1 MSDLHKIQQE
11 LEKMR
16 VGALANG
23 AVSHAVT
30 ISQTKKKLSLQAEQ
44 ITKLE
49 ERVRELEEVFS
60 EFKIEKDADGKMV
73 IQYWSGGGV
82 VVENNKEDSIA
93 GQVLYDLA
101 NHLLNKQQS

>member
-1 MSDLHKIQQE
+1 MKQRYFSRKNYNSEKEMLDDMMKYIRE
-11 LEKMR
+11 LE
-16 VGALANG
+16 
-23 AVSHAVT
+23 S
-30 ISQTKKKLSLQAEQ
+30 QAEQ

-73 IQYWSGGGV
+73 IQYWSGGGA

-101 NHLLNKQQS
+101 NHLLNKQQSK

>member
-1 MSDLHKIQQE
+1 MKQRYFSRKNYNSEKEMLDDMMKYIRE
-11 LEKMR
+11 LE
-16 VGALANG
+16 
-23 AVSHAVT
+23 S
-30 ISQTKKKLSLQAEQ
+30 QAEQ